1 MLAPLATLTF
11 LMALWL
17 VAKLALDMLADN
29 GAKIAA
35 AFNGRSMLARP
46 APSLRPI
53 SVRFTQPAAS
63 VRRPVHAQP
72 EWRAAA

>member
-11 LMALWL
+11 LAALWL
-17 VAKLALDMLADN
+17 VAKFALDMIADD
-29 GAKIAA
+29 GAKIVA
-35 AFNGRSMLARP
+35 AFNGRSLLVRP

-53 SVRFTQPAAS
+53 SVRFTQQAAA
-63 VRRPVHAQP
+63 VRRPVHVQP

>member
-11 LMALWL
+11 LAALWL
-17 VAKLALDMLADN
+17 VAKLALDVFAEN

-35 AFNGRSMLARP
+35 AFGGRSMLARP
-46 APSLRPI
+46 APSFRPI
-53 SVRFTQPAAS
+53 SVRFQQPAAL
-63 VRRPVHAQP
+63 VRRPVHAQL